1 MYPTG
6 WSKGGL
12 FVCYDFCSG
21 PLMINAN
28 FYCKPPNNFSA
39 LQKNGTAE
47 GVLKVVTGMREVA
60 HVGQIL
66 SFNGKVKLD
75 FWKGR
80 CNDLRCVS
88 FGQGGVPSGQKTVAT
103 ANAI

>member
-1 MYPTG
+1 MPRTIHKKCNYFPN
-6 WSKGGL
+6 SKFPFTL
-12 FVCYDFCSG
+12 N
-21 PLMINAN
+21 I
-28 FYCKPPNNFSA
+28 FSPF
-39 LQKNGTAE
+39 QKNGTAE

-80 CNDLRCVS
+80 CNDL
-88 FGQGGVPSGQKTVAT
+88 K
-103 ANAI
+103 